1 MTNKLTRFGIV
12 AIALLATPALAET
25 MVEDTDGNGTFS
37 MEEVAVAYPELT
49 EELFSQIDTD
59 ASGDVS
65 QDELTAAV
73 EAGVLVTQG

>member
-37 MEEVAVAYPELT
+37 MEEVAVAYPLT